1 MGLGTRIDLWA
12 SLGRVPPDGAQ
23 TTSRF
28 FRYVIYGITRGNRR
42 AVIVHNDADATA
54 YLERLERYRVRD
66 GGRRLGDVDD

>member
-1 MGLGTRIDLWA
+1 MA
-12 SLGRVPPDGAQ
+12 HKPRVYFSGAL
-23 TTSRF
+23 
-28 FRYVIYGITRGNRR
+28 YHGITRGNRR

>member
-54 YLERLERYRVRD
+54 YLERLERYRVLD
-66 GGRRLGDVDD
+66 SGKLYSNIEN